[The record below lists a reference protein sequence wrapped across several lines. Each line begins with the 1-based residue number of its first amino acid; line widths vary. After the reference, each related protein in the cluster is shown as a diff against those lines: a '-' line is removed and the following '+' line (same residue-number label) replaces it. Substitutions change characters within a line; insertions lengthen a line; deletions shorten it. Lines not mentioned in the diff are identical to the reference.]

1 MTGHVLKRAQKRT
14 NQSHSR
20 LERILSK
27 IETNFDNH
35 AKAISLPWWG
45 VQLIAWFIFCV
56 LSFLSLTLW
65 YGNARWVH
73 VVHIALQALSGA
85 LITWP
90 LAYMLRFAN
99 TGSVVRRILL
109 HLIVVGIVAFL
120 WNVFRM
126 ATFDWMITAADI
138 WQDFGGWYFTALLIF
153 GLWAALYYAIQAY
166 SAIAVERARA
176 MDERLRRVEAEN
188 LSREA
193 EMKMLRYQLNP
204 HFLFN
209 TLNSISAL
217 VRTNRS
223 EKARKMISQ
232 LSHFL
237 RLSLENEGMVDV
249 SLREEIETL
258 QLYLDIE
265 KVRYGPRLI
274 TEFDVDEDVMD
285 AQIPALI
292 LQPLFENALQYAVAG
307 QVAGGII
314 RLRGHSQDGQLH
326 LSIEDTGAHSQQ
338 QSFNPAVIEKGVGLN
353 NTESRMAAHYRRAGQ
368 VAYSLS
374 DMGGLCVTLSFPYV
388 PMKSLASTVAT
399 P

>member
-1 MTGHVLKRAQKRT
+1 MTGHGLKRAQKRT
-14 NQSHSR
+14 NH
-20 LERILSK
+20 
-27 IETNFDNH
+27 DNH
-35 AKAISLPWWG
+35 AKAIPLPWWG

-65 YGNARWVH
+65 YGNARWMH
-73 VVHIALQALSGA
+73 VVHIALQAVSGA
-85 LITWP
+85 LMTWP

-99 TGSVVRRILL
+99 TGNVVRRILL
-109 HLIVVGIVAFL
+109 HLIVVGIIAFL

-166 SAIAVERARA
+166 TAIAVERARA
-176 MDERLRRVEAEN
+176 VDERLRRVEAEN

-217 VRTNRS
+217 VKTNRS
-223 EKARKMISQ
+223 DKARKMISQ

-237 RLSLENEGMVDV
+237 RSSLENEGLVDV

-258 QLYLDIE
+258 LLYLDIE
-265 KVRYGPRLI
+265 AVRYGDRLN
-274 TEFDVDEDVMD
+274 TEFDVDSALMD

-307 QVAGGII
+307 NVAGGTI
-314 RLRGHSQDGQLH
+314 RLRGRLLGDVLT
-326 LSIEDTGAHSQQ
+326 LSVEDTGGRAGQPKIDPKTLQ
-338 QSFNPAVIEKGVGLN
+338 KGVGLN
-353 NTESRMAAHYRRAGQ
+353 NTEGRIAAHYGSKGQ
-368 VAYSLS
+368 VRYSLS
-374 DMGGLCVTLSFPYV
+374 ELGGLCVSLQLPYTAV
-388 PMKSLASTVAT
+388 RDNQGARS
-399 P
+399 